1 MPNFITARL
10 CGSFWTFMQESLGS
24 TERLQACCPQ
34 ARSLRDGSRLPPGRG
49 RERARIRPEIKDAD
63 PFHKAISL
71 PPCARRAS
79 VARAACDGKLVAI
92 RNLDIAAAVERGS
105 NWLRRGRKDIDD
117 GRGPPFRR
125 PRLDA

>member
-1 MPNFITARL
+1 
-10 CGSFWTFMQESLGS
+10 MQKSLGS
-24 TERLQACCPQ
+24 TDLLQACWP
-34 ARSLRDGSRLPPGRG
+34 AGALHGRSAPRPPGWG
-49 RERARIRPEIKDAD
+49 TKPARIRLEIKDAD

-79 VARAACDGKLVAI
+79 VARAASDGKLVAI